1 MVWPFD
7 RAAAAAFIRSASV
20 DRIGVVAVHRQHPS
34 SLVVAVVIVVVVV
47 AIVAVVESVSDGARV
62 VLRIITTIPNAGG
75 LVIYRYV
82 LMRIGRVCNFSPIF
96 GI

>member
-1 MVWPFD
+1 MLL
-7 RAAAAAFIRSASV
+7 AAAFIRSASV

-34 SLVVAVVIVVVVV
+34 SLVVAVVVVIVV

>member
-1 MVWPFD
+1 MLLV
-7 RAAAAAFIRSASV
+7 AAFIRSASV

-34 SLVVAVVIVVVVV
+34 SLVVAV